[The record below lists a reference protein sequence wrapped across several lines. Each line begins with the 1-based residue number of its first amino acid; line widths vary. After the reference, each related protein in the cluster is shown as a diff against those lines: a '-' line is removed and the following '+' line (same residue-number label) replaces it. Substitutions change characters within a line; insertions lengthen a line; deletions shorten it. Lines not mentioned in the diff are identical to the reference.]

1 MVHIVHNVVSYLAS
15 TSNHNYQ
22 RRTALTLM
30 LFLILHLHQTTTC
43 NRDEIGNR
51 GCFLSCI
58 YIKPQPFETFIIIIY
73 VVSYLAS
80 TSNHNLTNAC
90 LCVFRLFLILH
101 LHQTTTHL
109 LLHLLINCC
118 FLSCIYIKPQL
129 QDVSAFVEHCC
140 FLSCIYIKPQHQS
153 VKFANSARCFL
164 SCIYIKPQP
173 TNETYF
179 LKGVVSYL
187 ASTSNHNTVTAKS
200 HANRLFLI
208 LHLHQTTT
216 SNRHALKTW

>member
-80 TSNHNLTNAC
+80 TSNHNSPSLTIFLMSVVSYLASTSNHNLTNAC

-140 FLSCIYIKPQHQS
+140 FLSCIYIKPQLS
-153 VKFANSARCFL
+153 NEPSIRVAGCFL

-173 TNETYF
+173 MTPKMVFREGCF
-179 LKGVVSYL
+179 LSCIYIKPQHGL
-187 ASTSNHNTVTAKS
+187 ACSDK
-200 HANRLFLI
+200 
-208 LHLHQTTT
+208 
-216 SNRHALKTW
+216 